1 MKTNILKYIFI
12 DFVEFVLFIIGVTPA
27 FLSFIFLPDIYYLNM
42 IVGIVVVGLFYK
54 FYSPWMKNVEQSLYI
69 TLSLDSSKEFS
80 FIFYLIITT
89 GLIYYLINEILY
101 ALK

>member
-54 FYSPWMKNVEQSLYI
+54 FYSPWIEKCR
-69 TLSLDSSKEFS
+69 TEFIYNS
-80 FIFYLIITT
+80 FF
-89 GLIYYLINEILY
+89 GFF
-101 ALK
+101 